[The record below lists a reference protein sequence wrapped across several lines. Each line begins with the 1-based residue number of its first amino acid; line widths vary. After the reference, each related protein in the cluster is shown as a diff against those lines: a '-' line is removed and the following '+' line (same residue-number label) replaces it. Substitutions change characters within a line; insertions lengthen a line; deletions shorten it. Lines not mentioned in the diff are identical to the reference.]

1 MKNSDEKIVLLQDG
15 AIVEELSKRG
25 VIHNVDLNT
34 LLVSRK
40 IDAEVY
46 IQLWRDIGFKV
57 GVDTFQDLFLRM
69 IGKEPSSILA
79 RSLVIYTSIKD
90 TISETPWSSLDEFG
104 LNTVIESV
112 VFSFKHISD
121 EHIIEI
127 ATLFMDRNIVNYML

>member
-112 VFSFKHISD
+112 VFSFKHIRD